1 MRVLCCAQKGA
12 MPMNWNKDKSILLS
26 QACVIVFALCLL
38 ALDIGAYWFTGWFCV
53 TMRGMPWQVAAL
65 MMASI
70 YSGSVFAWLCL
81 YRLWRLIANV
91 RRGEVFVDANVR
103 HMRVISWCCAWAAG
117 ICLLS
122 AAYYLP
128 FCFVAVAAG
137 FMALIV
143 RIVKNAF
150 QQAIAMKDELDLTI

>member
-1 MRVLCCAQKGA
+1 
-12 MPMNWNKDKSILLS
+12 MNWNKDKSIVLS
-26 QACVIVFALCLL
+26 RCCVAVFAGLL
-38 ALDIGAYWFTGWFCV
+38 AALDVGAYWFTGWFCV
-53 TMRGMPWQVAAL
+53 TMRGMPRQTSLL
-65 MMASI
+65 MMVSI
-70 YSGSVFAWLCL
+70 YSGSVFAWICL
-81 YRLWRLIANV
+81 YRLWRLLDNI

-117 ICLLS
+117 ICLAS
-122 AAYYLP
+122 AGYYLP
-128 FCFVAVAAG
+128 FGFVAIAAG

>member
-1 MRVLCCAQKGA
+1 
-12 MPMNWNKDKSILLS
+12 MNWNKDRSITLS
-26 QACVIVFALCLL
+26 QAGVVVFALCLL
-38 ALDIGAYWFTGWFCV
+38 ALDVGAYRFASWFV
-53 TMRGMPWQVAAL
+53 QVRLMHWQLGVLL
-65 MMASI
+65 MVSI

-91 RRGEVFVDANVR
+91 RRGEVFVDANIR
-103 HMRVISWCCAWAAG
+103 HMRVISWCCAAAAV

-128 FCFVAVAAG
+128 FIFVAVAAG